1 MLPLYGAVRVTPAA
15 MKWDLRQNMSDL
27 PAIISNPAKRKIE
40 AGEPVLVFNVFES
53 LRPSIIKIVKQTGY
67 DILMIETEHVL
78 HDPYAL
84 TNFII
89 SARDN
94 GLSPLITVPTTD
106 RMLVSRLLDAGAL
119 GINLCHAE
127 TTDQVD
133 DLVRWMKY
141 PPDGERALAMGA
153 NVDYQN
159 PDAEQ
164 YCREANQATML
175 TLKIESRKGVENAE
189 QLLAN
194 DWVDGVVFG
203 PGDLAASMG
212 HHGGWQHPEVL
223 AAMERVIELA
233 LARGIAA
240 EPAEFPSDP
249 EEYERQQER
258 GIQIFGPTRETE
270 YQLLKGA
277 AERALAPYR

>member
-1 MLPLYGAVRVTPAA
+1 
-15 MKWDLRQNMSDL
+15 MSESS
-27 PAIISNPAKRKIE
+27 ATISNPAKSLLK
-40 AGEPVLVFNVFES
+40 AGKPVLVFNVFES
-53 LRPSIIKIVKQTGY
+53 LRPSTIKIVKQTGY
-67 DILMIETEHVL
+67 DMLMIETEHVL
-78 HDPYAL
+78 HDEYTL

-127 TTDQVD
+127 TVGQID

-141 PPDGERALAMGA
+141 PPVGERALAMGA
-153 NVDYQN
+153 NVDYRDA
-159 PDAEQ
+159 DAEQ

-175 TLKIESRKGVENAE
+175 VLKIESRKGVENAG

-194 DWVDGVVFG
+194 EWVDGVVFG

-212 HHGGWQHPEVL
+212 FHGGWQHPDVL
-223 AAMERVIELA
+223 AAMESVIEVA
-233 LARGIAA
+233 LARGIAV
-240 EPAEFPSDP
+240 EPAEFPSNSA
-249 EEYERQQER
+249 EYRRQKER
-258 GIQIFGPTRETE
+258 GIQIFGPTRVTD
-270 YQLLKGA
+270 YQLLRSA
-277 AERALAPYR
+277 AERALEVYR

>member
-1 MLPLYGAVRVTPAA
+1 MADSPT
-15 MKWDLRQNMSDL
+15 
-27 PAIISNPAKRKIE
+27 IISNPAKNMLK

-67 DILMIETEHVL
+67 DMLMIETEHVL
-78 HDPYAL
+78 HDQYTL

-94 GLSPLITVPTTD
+94 GLSPLITVPTND

-127 TTDQVD
+127 TTEQVA

-141 PPDGERALAMGA
+141 PPVGERALAMGA

-164 YCREANQATML
+164 YCREANEATML
-175 TLKIESRKGVENAE
+175 VLKIESRKGVENAE
-189 QLLAN
+189 QMIAN
-194 DWVDGVVFG
+194 EWVDGVVFG

-212 HHGGWQHPEVL
+212 FHGGWQHPEVL
-223 AAMERVIELA
+223 AAMESVIELA
-233 LARGIAA
+233 LARGIAV
-240 EPAEFPSDP
+240 EPAEFPSDSA
-249 EEYERQQER
+249 EYERQR
-258 GIQIFGPTRETE
+258 KRDIQIFGPTRETE
-270 YQLLKGA
+270 YQLLRGA
-277 AERALAPYR
+277 AERALGPYR

>member
-1 MLPLYGAVRVTPAA
+1 
-15 MKWDLRQNMSDL
+15 MSDS
-27 PAIISNPAKRKIE
+27 PTIISNPARNRLK

-53 LRPSIIKIVKQTGY
+53 LRPSVIKIVKQTGY
-67 DILMIETEHVL
+67 DMLMIETEHVL
-78 HDPYAL
+78 HDEYTL

-119 GINLCHAE
+119 GINLCHSE
-127 TTDQVD
+127 TVEQVD

-141 PPDGERALAMGA
+141 PPVGERALAMGA
-153 NVDYQN
+153 NVDYQDA
-159 PDAEQ
+159 DAEQ

-175 TLKIESRKGVENAE
+175 TLKIESWKGVENAE
-189 QLLAN
+189 QLMAN
-194 DWVDGVVFG
+194 EWVDGIVFG

-223 AAMERVIELA
+223 AAMESVIELA
-233 LARGIAA
+233 LVRGIAV
-240 EPAEFPSDP
+240 EPAEFPSDGT
-249 EEYERQQER
+249 EYGRQRER
-258 GIQIFGPTRETE
+258 GIQIFGPTRVTE
-270 YQLLKGA
+270 YQLLRDA

>member
-1 MLPLYGAVRVTPAA
+1 
-15 MKWDLRQNMSDL
+15 MSDS
-27 PAIISNPAKRKIE
+27 PTIISNPARSRLK

-67 DILMIETEHVL
+67 DMLMIETEHVL
-78 HDPYAL
+78 HDEYTL

-106 RMLVSRLLDAGAL
+106 RMLVSRILDAGAL
-119 GINLCHAE
+119 GINLCHSE
-127 TTDQVD
+127 TVEQVD

-141 PPDGERALAMGA
+141 PPVGERALAMGA
-153 NVDYQN
+153 NVDYQDA
-159 PDAEQ
+159 DAEQ

-175 TLKIESRKGVENAE
+175 TLKIESWKGVENAE
-189 QLLAN
+189 QLMAN
-194 DWVDGVVFG
+194 EWVDGIVFG

-212 HHGGWQHPEVL
+212 RHGGWQHPEVL
-223 AAMERVIELA
+223 AAMESVIELA
-233 LARGIAA
+233 LVRGIAV
-240 EPAEFPSDP
+240 EPAEFPSDST
-249 EEYERQQER
+249 EYGRQRER
-258 GIQIFGPTRETE
+258 GIQIFGPTRVTE
-270 YQLLKGA
+270 YQLLRDA

>member
-1 MLPLYGAVRVTPAA
+1 
-15 MKWDLRQNMSDL
+15 MSDS
-27 PAIISNPAKRKIE
+27 PTIISNAARSKLK
-40 AGEPVLVFNVFES
+40 AGGPILVFNVFES
-53 LRPSIIKIVKQTGY
+53 LRPSVIKIVKQTGY
-67 DILMIETEHVL
+67 DMLMIETEHVL
-78 HDPYAL
+78 HDEYTL

-94 GLSPLITVPTTD
+94 GLSPIVTVPTTD

-127 TTDQVD
+127 TTEQVD

-141 PPDGERALAMGA
+141 PPVGERALAMGA
-153 NVDYQN
+153 NVDYQEA
-159 PDAEQ
+159 DAGQ

-175 TLKIESRKGVENAE
+175 TLKIESWKGVENAE
-189 QLLAN
+189 KLLAN
-194 DWVDGVVFG
+194 EWVDGIVFG

-223 AAMERVIELA
+223 AAMESVIELA
-233 LARGIAA
+233 LARGIAV
-240 EPAEFPSDP
+240 EPAEFPSDSA
-249 EEYERQQER
+249 EYGRQKER

-270 YQLLKGA
+270 YQLLRGA
-277 AERALAPYR
+277 AERALVPYR

>member
-1 MLPLYGAVRVTPAA
+1 
-15 MKWDLRQNMSDL
+15 MSDSS
-27 PAIISNPAKRKIE
+27 AIIRNPAKSRLK
-40 AGEPVLVFNVFES
+40 AGKPVLVFNVFES
-53 LRPSIIKIVKQTGY
+53 LRPSVIKIVKQTGY
-67 DILMIETEHVL
+67 DMLMIETEHVL
-78 HDPYAL
+78 HDEYTL

-127 TTDQVD
+127 TTEQVD

-141 PPDGERALAMGA
+141 PPVGERALAMGA
-153 NVDYQN
+153 NVDYQDA
-159 PDAEQ
+159 DAEQ

-175 TLKIESRKGVENAE
+175 MLKIESRKGVENAE
-189 QLLAN
+189 QLMAN
-194 DWVDGVVFG
+194 EWVDAIVFG

-212 HHGGWQHPEVL
+212 LHGGWQHPEVL
-223 AAMERVIELA
+223 AAMESVIELA
-233 LARGIAA
+233 LARGIAVEPPVFPADSA
-240 EPAEFPSDP
+240 E
-249 EEYERQQER
+249 YGRQKDR

-270 YQLLKGA
+270 YGLLRGA